1 MTKNEVKDL
10 KDKADKSK
18 EVSDTEQKA
27 SFADFFK
34 DTKAELD
41 KVVWPSRQ
49 QLISESAAVL
59 LMVVAAA
66 TLIYLVDGLFGWV
79 ALQVFR

>member
-10 KDKADKSK
+10 KDKAKEASESEDKS
-18 EVSDTEQKA
+18 
-27 SFADFFK
+27 SFSDFFK

-66 TLIYLVDGLFGWV
+66 TLIYLIDGLFSRV
-79 ALQVFR
+79 ALQVFQ

>member
-10 KDKADKSK
+10 KDKAKDIPATD
-18 EVSDTEQKA
+18 EDKA
-27 SFADFFK
+27 SLTDFFK
-34 DTKAELD
+34 QTKAELD

-49 QLISESAAVL
+49 QLISESVAVL

-66 TLIYLVDGLFGWV
+66 TLIYLIDGLFGWI
-79 ALQVFR
+79 ALQVFQ